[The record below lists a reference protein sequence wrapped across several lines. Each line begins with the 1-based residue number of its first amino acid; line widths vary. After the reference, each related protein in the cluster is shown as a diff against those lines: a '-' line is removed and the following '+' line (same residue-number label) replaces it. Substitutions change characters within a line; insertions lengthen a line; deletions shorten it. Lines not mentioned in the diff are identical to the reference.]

1 LEKASGD
8 HKDPNDTLTD
18 NNNTITED
26 NYESRDQV
34 RSDTH
39 QRQSKEVKVSKS
51 RNTKSAQKP
60 EPAKYSDNHLRNKSA
75 PAHRVQS
82 SNNIIHGTNATYQ
95 PRQYSSSGNIAREI
109 TRTNYEH
116 SRSSNA
122 MRKTEHK
129 MSDLSVTG
137 NNVQS
142 NYKTRTQMA
151 RSAAQQPQ
159 RLQRRYTSGLHKNNA
174 STGVAKQTIGGGHS
188 QQYGTVSAQW
198 LREHC

>member
-1 LEKASGD
+1 MNLAIKS
-8 HKDPNDTLTD
+8 
-18 NNNTITED
+18 
-26 NYESRDQV
+26 V
-34 RSDTH
+34 RTRTSDSLKK
-39 QRQSKEVKVSKS
+39 SKY
-51 RNTKSAQKP
+51 R
-60 EPAKYSDNHLRNKSA
+60 DNHLRNKSA

-151 RSAAQQPQ
+151 RSA
-159 RLQRRYTSGLHKNNA
+159 
-174 STGVAKQTIGGGHS
+174 
-188 QQYGTVSAQW
+188 
-198 LREHC
+198 